1 MLDILIVGL
10 LFVCLTPGLLT
21 KIPNKGS
28 PMTVALVHAGV
39 FAVLFY
45 LACKILKR
53 TQEGFATVTNPA
65 TSATTTRCPAGSIFL
80 AKVGCVAS
88 CPPGMETTQNALFGP
103 ECSAGDR
110 KLNPCTKQLEC
121 VAAGAIFN
129 GTNCKCPSGT
139 FFDSGARSCVASCPT
154 DTTNIPDNGSFPLGG
169 QCVCK
174 SPLKRLFGKCVS
186 SCPAELT
193 TFTSG
198 STGEAICLP
207 PGAVVS

>member
-21 KIPNKGS
+21 KIPSKGS
-28 PMTVALVHAGV
+28 PMTVALVHALI
-39 FAVLFY
+39 FAALFY
-45 LACKILKR
+45 LACKILR
-53 TQEGFATVTNPA
+53 YTQEGFDTAINPG
-65 TSATTTRCPAGSIFL
+65 TPPTIMCSPGSVFLPKFGCVSSCPAG
-80 AKVGCVAS
+80 
-88 CPPGMETTQNALFGP
+88 MESLPDPAFGSR
-103 ECSAGDR
+103 CSAR
-110 KLNPCTKQLEC
+110 YRTFNSCTKQLEC
-121 VAAGAIFN
+121 GVAGAIFN

-139 FFDSGARSCVASCPT
+139 FFDSGTRSCVARCPN
-154 DTTNIPDNGSFPLGG
+154 DTTTIPDNGSFPLGG

-174 SPLKRLFGKCVS
+174 SPLKRLFGKCAS
-186 SCPAELT
+186 SCPEDLT